1 MKHREIV
8 RPILGDLIMA
18 LTDKIFKFVPQRL
31 QAYPCDT
38 SMPAGFSVYGGA
50 SSTGEAACPRRSSA
64 RPGMLVLSQPRL
76 LERAQLNGLFKGGE
90 PPLWSRA
97 GFKPRSR
104 IQWIANVVARYACL
118 VAALAL
124 TACTS
129 TFEPRVSAGSLEQPR
144 LPTAKEVR
152 GGVGIAI
159 EEYFSSHKSR
169 RAFDADLGAQ
179 GVLPFLVHLD
189 NKSPLDYRIERAEIR
204 GTLNGLPLANL
215 YGIEAAETG
224 AIRSPVWNALV
235 NTAAIGPFAIYFWP
249 ASMAGSASQT
259 QKINRQIEQHFER
272 VELTD
277 RIVKTNETAT
287 GFVFFR
293 MPAGVSSLDTTI
305 LEMTLDAEPVEGHP
319 TRQLAYRFIIPAR

>member
-104 IQWIANVVARYACL
+104 IQSDSSEPGPW
-118 VAALAL
+118 
-124 TACTS
+124 S
-129 TFEPRVSAGSLEQPR
+129 TIIP
-144 LPTAKEVR
+144 K
-152 GGVGIAI
+152 
-159 EEYFSSHKSR
+159 
-169 RAFDADLGAQ
+169 
-179 GVLPFLVHLD
+179 VLPSFS
-189 NKSPLDYRIERAEIR
+189 N
-204 GTLNGLPLANL
+204 
-215 YGIEAAETG
+215 
-224 AIRSPVWNALV
+224 RSRE
-235 NTAAIGPFAIYFWP
+235 F
-249 ASMAGSASQT
+249 
-259 QKINRQIEQHFER
+259 
-272 VELTD
+272 
-277 RIVKTNETAT
+277 
-287 GFVFFR
+287 
-293 MPAGVSSLDTTI
+293 
-305 LEMTLDAEPVEGHP
+305 
-319 TRQLAYRFIIPAR
+319 